1 MLGALQLLLYLKL
14 TVPQDRLFYTTFGDV
29 SHWDM
34 LTSNTY
40 NALSQPLGYAPQLSQ
55 LAMHSCI
62 HVFMDASYFILG
74 HAQMKQKLAIV
85 VSEVFRWIKIKD
97 LQSNKFIEMIFE
109 LQLVH
114 VSVHPLTVQ
123 TKFIC

>member
-1 MLGALQLLLYLKL
+1 M
-14 TVPQDRLFYTTFGDV
+14 
-29 SHWDM
+29 
-34 LTSNTY
+34 
-40 NALSQPLGYAPQLSQ
+40 
-55 LAMHSCI
+55 
-62 HVFMDASYFILG
+62 
-74 HAQMKQKLAIV
+74 
-85 VSEVFRWIKIKD
+85 KD

>member
-1 MLGALQLLLYLKL
+1 
-14 TVPQDRLFYTTFGDV
+14 
-29 SHWDM
+29 
-34 LTSNTY
+34 
-40 NALSQPLGYAPQLSQ
+40 
-55 LAMHSCI
+55 
-62 HVFMDASYFILG
+62 MDASYFILG